1 MATLLKER
9 STYWVM
15 SGGSNYD
22 TYFDYRGYWKIYY
35 EQSDADKKLLRTKL
49 IVDYYLQTHRHEDA
63 VGIADSTSLNVL
75 INGSSIGT
83 VSANTNTVEV
93 GNKLIKKGSKSTYI
107 YHNADG
113 TASFTF
119 QGKGFG
125 SNTAVSTYSLPK
137 LNVGTSITNNSS
149 GYIDFGSNVT
159 FTLTKPVE
167 SHLNT
172 LYFKIGDTTYTI
184 ASSTSDTSVNYAF
197 NEDLIVNY
205 PDNEKISLTVY
216 CKNETSGIE
225 TSTTVYLSVPSS
237 YVPSASL
244 AIADVMSNKPSVLDG
259 LWIKNQSQ
267 LKGTITASGV
277 KGSSIKS
284 YLSLISGFSQQYTSN
299 PFTTQPLTLAGSRT
313 VSATVTDSRDRKKT
327 ITQNINVIDYV
338 KPTITSLSVKRCLED
353 GTLSESGTWAKVI
366 CKYSISPINN
376 LNTKT
381 LKVYLGGGYE
391 DVNTLSSYSGEFS
404 KVVYSG
410 IRQERSYTIKV
421 VLTDLFGDVPQ
432 EFILGIAY
440 KTVSKRAGGQGI
452 TFGRVATQD
461 GFHCHMEGR
470 FHNRLQVDGD
480 LVAEIMAIQSSSN
493 SIINPNTKGH
503 VKFLYNVNNG
513 TEHLFDVTNNANAI
527 IHINKHSGNY
537 DSQLGFSSNGRIYYK
552 SANGNTL
559 DSVGWKKI
567 AFSEDIKSLIYVTQ
581 STTTS
586 FASNAVGKI
595 PLDTENIKVGNKFS
609 FDSTN
614 NRVIVGSDVTLIE
627 VTATCKFQV
636 TTANKNAF
644 LRLYKNG
651 TQIATWAGSTG
662 NSSNLQETIT
672 VTMPL
677 TVTSGDYIE
686 LYCIGE
692 NSAISSYLN
701 NSLYIKEL

>member
-9 STYWVM
+9 STYWVR
-15 SGGSNYD
+15 SGGSSYN

-35 EQSDADKKLLRTKL
+35 EQSEADKKLLRTKL
-49 IVDYYLQTHRHEDA
+49 IVDYYLQTHRQEDA

-244 AIADVMSNKPSVLDG
+244 AIADVMANKPSVLDG

-267 LKGTITASGV
+267 LKGTISASGI

-284 YLSLISGFSQQYTSN
+284 YLSSISGFSQQYNTN
-299 PFTTQPLTLAGSRT
+299 PFTTQPLTVAGSRT
-313 VSATVTDSRDRKKT
+313 ITTTVTDSRDRKKT
-327 ITQNINVIDYV
+327 ITQNINVIDYA

-381 LKVYLGGGYE
+381 LKIYLNGAYE

-404 KVVYSG
+404 KVVYAN
-410 IRQERSYTIKV
+410 IKQDQSYAIKA
-421 VLTDLFGDVPQ
+421 VLSDLFGDVPQ
-432 EFILGIAY
+432 EFLLGVAY
-440 KTVSKRAGGQGI
+440 KTVSKRAGGKGI
-452 TFGRVATQD
+452 TFGGVATQD
-461 GFHCHMEGR
+461 GFHNYMPSR
-470 FHNRLQVDGD
+470 FYDETRFDDNVIIGSGISSDPTNSF
-480 LVAEIMAIQSSSN
+480 QSSLFGKLDYYWRFKVIRSE
-493 SIINPNTKGH
+493 I
-503 VKFLYNVNNG
+503 G
-513 TEHLFDVTNNANAI
+513 TNANFPQYSTGIAFTGGDTHGYI
-527 IHINKHSGNY
+527 MPNYSSPNCYIGGGNG
-537 DSQLGFSSNGRIYYK
+537 DQLNWIKQVAWKEDDWQTIWTGTLLG
-552 SANGNTL
+552 GNTL
-559 DSVGWKKI
+559 NLNVASYSKLKVYATCHSVNFNFEVDLMQPVSNTQVTGYDYCGADVVAYMNKDEVIEHHSCEVIVNTAKTEI
-567 AFSEDIKSLIYVTQ
+567 FNRHMGYVKG
-581 STTTS
+581 STT
-586 FASNAVGKI
+586 N
-595 PLDTENIKVGNKFS
+595 
-609 FDSTN
+609 
-614 NRVIVGSDVTLIE
+614 
-627 VTATCKFQV
+627 
-636 TTANKNAF
+636 
-644 LRLYKNG
+644 LRN
-651 TQIATWAGSTG
+651 
-662 NSSNLQETIT
+662 NSSHY
-672 VTMPL
+672 
-677 TVTSGDYIE
+677 YIYKIE
-686 LYCIGE
+686 
-692 NSAISSYLN
+692 A
-701 NSLYIKEL
+701 K

>member
-244 AIADVMSNKPSVLDG
+244 AIADVMANKPSVLDG

-267 LKGTITASGV
+267 LKGTISASGI
-277 KGSSIKS
+277 KGSIIKS
-284 YLSLISGFSQQYTSN
+284 YLSSISGFSQQYNTN
-299 PFTTQPLTLAGSRT
+299 PFTTQTLSIAGSRT
-313 VSATVTDSRDRKKT
+313 ISSTVTDSRNRTKT
-327 ITQNINVIDYV
+327 ITQNINVIDYT

-381 LKVYLGGGYE
+381 LKFYLNGKYE

-404 KVVYSG
+404 KVVYAN
-410 IRQERSYTIKV
+410 IKQDQSYTIKA
-421 VLTDLFGDVPQ
+421 VLSDLFGDVPQ
-432 EFILGIAY
+432 EFLLGVAY
-440 KTVSKRAGGQGI
+440 KTVSKRAGGKGI
-452 TFGRVATQD
+452 TFGAVATED
-461 GFHCHMEGR
+461 GFHNYMPSRFYEG
-470 FHNRLQVDGD
+470 LQVDGD
-480 LVAEIMAIQSSSN
+480 LTAEINATLNATN
-493 SIINPNTKGH
+493 SIVETLTRGH
-503 VKFLYNVNNG
+503 VKFLYNVRNG
-513 TEHLFDVTNNANAI
+513 TDYLFDVTNNANAI
-527 IHINKHSGNY
+527 MHISKHDGAY
-537 DSQLGFSSNGRIYYK
+537 DSQLGFSSNGRMYYK
-552 SANGNTL
+552 SANARTL
-559 DSVGWKKI
+559 DSVNWKKI
-567 AFSEDIKSLIYVTQ
+567 AFSEDDWQTIWTGTLQGGNTLNLNVSSYSKL
-581 STTTS
+581 
-586 FASNAVGKI
+586 
-595 PLDTENIKVGNKFS
+595 KVY
-609 FDSTN
+609 
-614 NRVIVGSDVTLIE
+614 
-627 VTATCKFQV
+627 ATCHSVNFNFEVDLIQPVSNTQV
-636 TTANKNAF
+636 TGYDYCGADVVAYMNNDEAIEHHSCEVLVNTSK
-644 LRLYKNG
+644 
-651 TQIATWAGSTG
+651 TQIFNRHMGYVKAGTT
-662 NSSNLQETIT
+662 NLRNNKDHYFI
-672 VTMPL
+672 
-677 TVTSGDYIE
+677 YKIE
-686 LYCIGE
+686 
-692 NSAISSYLN
+692 A
-701 NSLYIKEL
+701 K